1 MFYCI
6 IIIIVVVVVVV
17 AVIIIIII
25 IIIIIVIIEK
35 SFTDFLE
42 LCLSKANKQANT
54 NRWEK
59 NFLKYKKACLHS

>member
-17 AVIIIIII
+17 VVAVII

-42 LCLSKANKQANT
+42 LCLSKANKQANR
-54 NRWEK
+54 NRWET
-59 NFLKYKKACLHS
+59 NFLKYKEACLHS

>member
-17 AVIIIIII
+17 AVIIIII
-25 IIIIIVIIEK
+25 VIIEK
-35 SFTDFLE
+35 SFTDCLE

-54 NRWEK
+54 NRWET
-59 NFLKYKKACLHS
+59 NFLKYKEASLHS

>member
-6 IIIIVVVVVVV
+6 IIIIIVVVV
-17 AVIIIIII
+17 AVI

-35 SFTDFLE
+35 SFTDFFRVMFKQ
-42 LCLSKANKQANT
+42 SKQTSKHKQVG
-54 NRWEK
+54 K